1 MKITTLIA
9 MKLVVLLVLL
19 AAPRL
24 AQASEYWCNAGELV
38 LEDCAQ
44 LSSSDEIL
52 LWPVG
57 RSLAVLGGECTACP
71 NPSPYGEETP
81 DCDESGPDVSVYQDD
96 TWVDTEW
103 ELDPTA
109 PCDPLYVLTTVLE
122 PGEYEIAI
130 NEYSTG
136 DGFTSVLLADTGD
149 TDDADTGDAGDADTG
164 DTAAAPPP
172 SAGGGSGGGC
182 AASAAAGSSGGPN
195 LPLWIFILG
204 ALACTRVA
212 GMGSSTRARGPRST
226 QVPTHGLAPH
236 IEAGP

>member
-1 MKITTLIA
+1 MKTTTLIA

-24 AQASEYWCNAGELV
+24 AQASEFWCDAGELV
-38 LEDCAQ
+38 LDDCAQ
-44 LSSSDEIL
+44 LSSSDEVL

-71 NPSPYGEETP
+71 SPSPYPNDTSS
-81 DCDESGPDVSVYQDD
+81 CDESGPDVSVYQED

-109 PCDPLYVLTTVLE
+109 PCAPLYVLTTVLE

-130 NEYSTG
+130 NNYPNSE
-136 DGFTSVLLADTGD
+136 DAFTSVLL
-149 TDDADTGDAGDADTG
+149 
-164 DTAAAPPP
+164 TAAAPPSSADGGADAPP
-172 SAGGGSGGGC
+172 SSADGGSGGGC
-182 AASAAAGSSGGPN
+182 AASAGAGSSDGPN
-195 LPLWIFILG
+195 LPLWAFILG
-204 ALACTRVA
+204 ALACIRVA
-212 GMGSSTRARGPRST
+212 GMGSSARAREPRST
-226 QVPTHGLAPH
+226 QVPTQGLAPH

>member
-24 AQASEYWCNAGELV
+24 AQASEFWCDAGELV
-38 LEDCAQ
+38 LDDCAQ
-44 LSSSDEIL
+44 LSSSDETL

-81 DCDESGPDVSVYQDD
+81 DCDESGPDVSVYQED

-109 PCDPLYVLTTVLE
+109 PCAPLYVLTTVLE

-130 NEYSTG
+130 NNYPNSE
-136 DGFTSVLLADTGD
+136 DAFTSVLL
-149 TDDADTGDAGDADTG
+149 
-164 DTAAAPPP
+164 TAAAPPP

-182 AASAAAGSSGGPN
+182 AASAAEGSSGGPN

-204 ALACTRVA
+204 ALACIRAAAV
-212 GMGSSTRARGPRST
+212 GSSTRAGESKST
-226 QVPTHGLAPH
+226 CLPPQGLASHTAVDP
-236 IEAGP
+236 